1 MTQICTEC
9 ANARQKF
16 QESCFC
22 VKYGIIIG
30 YSKTNCPGFDPEESE
45 EEHEHSYNHRES
57 D

>member
-30 YSKTNCPGFDPEESE
+30 YSKTNCPGFDPEEDHDDEANTETFE
-45 EEHEHSYNHRES
+45 E
-57 D
+57 